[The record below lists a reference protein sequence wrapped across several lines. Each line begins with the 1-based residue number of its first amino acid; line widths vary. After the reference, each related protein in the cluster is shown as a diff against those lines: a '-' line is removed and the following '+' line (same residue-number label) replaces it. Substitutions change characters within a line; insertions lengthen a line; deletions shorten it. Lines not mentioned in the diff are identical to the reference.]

1 MPIMEIK
8 ILPLGT
14 KTASVSEYVVNALK
28 VLNKNDI
35 KYELTSMGTI
45 MEADSVER
53 LFDMAKQ
60 MHKAA
65 LSQINRVVTF
75 IELDERIDKELTIEG
90 KLKSAQEKLMV

>member
-1 MPIMEIK
+1 MPIMEVK

-45 MEADSVER
+45 MEADSVEY

>member
-14 KTASVSEYVVNALK
+14 KTASVSEYVVNAVK

-45 MEADSVER
+45 IEADSVEC

-90 KLKSAQEKLMV
+90 KLKSAQKKLMI

>member
-1 MPIMEIK
+1 MPIMEVK

-14 KTASVSEYVVNALK
+14 KTASVSKYVVNAVK

-45 MEADSVER
+45 IEADSAEC
-53 LFDMAKQ
+53 LFDLAKQ

>member
-45 MEADSVER
+45 MEADSVEC
-53 LFDMAKQ
+53 LFDAAKQ

-90 KLKSAQEKLMV
+90 KLKSAQEKLQF

>member
-1 MPIMEIK
+1 MPIMEVK

-14 KTASVSEYVVNALK
+14 KTASVSEYVVNAVK

-45 MEADSVER
+45 MEADSVE
-53 LFDMAKQ
+53 LLLDVAKQ

-65 LSQINRVVTF
+65 LSQIDRVVTF

-90 KLKSAQEKLMV
+90 KLRSAQEKLMV